1 MIENIVI
8 YEHIDNIL
16 EVVQFLKKIDIE
28 KKINILENIYKI
40 LDNNFEDMIIIYQYI
55 DNILDVV
62 KLLEQIN
69 IERKLNILE
78 ELYKILV
85 ILQNNFFN
93 KKLL

>member
-40 LDNNFEDMIIIYQYI
+40 LDNNFEDMIII
-55 DNILDVV
+55 
-62 KLLEQIN
+62 
-69 IERKLNILE
+69 
-78 ELYKILV
+78 
-85 ILQNNFFN
+85 
-93 KKLL
+93 